1 MIRVS
6 KREAPSP
13 NQCATSTVIHVL
25 RLYLNTFRG
34 EPAISGF
41 AWHFTATHKSSQP
54 FVTDPGSG
62 LHARI
67 PRASPCSWVDHLVSG
82 LLDATRCPFGL
93 AFAPAP
99 PISGLTS
106 RRPRTRWL
114 ILQKARRHPQR
125 GSDRPDADGFRISFT
140 PHHGVLFTVPS
151 RYWCTIGR
159 RGYLALG
166 RGRPCFPPD
175 SACPAVLTF
184 MTHPAM
190 SRSPTGLSPSSVRC
204 SNTLQLDTLL
214 KARGLLSSP
223 VITFNPIPAAAA
235 ASYAEMV
242 WALPGSLAA
251 TTGILSFP
259 RGT

>member
-34 EPAISGF
+34 EPAISRF

-114 ILQKARRHPQR
+114 ILQKARRHPPK
-125 GSDRPDADGFRISFT
+125 GA
-140 PHHGVLFTVPS
+140 
-151 RYWCTIGR
+151 
-159 RGYLALG
+159 
-166 RGRPCFPPD
+166 
-175 SACPAVLTF
+175 
-184 MTHPAM
+184 
-190 SRSPTGLSPSSVRC
+190 PTGRTQTVS
-204 SNTLQLDTLL
+204 
-214 KARGLLSSP
+214 
-223 VITFNPIPAAAA
+223 
-235 ASYAEMV
+235 
-242 WALPGSLAA
+242 GSLSLPI
-251 TTGILSFP
+251 TGCFSPFPHGTGALSVAV
-259 RGT
+259 GI